1 MSSSTL
7 WPYVLMTV
15 GWIVIFGYLLNRVL
29 KGGTALRSPF
39 GEAAVS
45 RCEQPPQQVVD
56 TQAGRI

>member
-15 GWIVIFGYLLNRVL
+15 GWIAIFGYLLNRVL

-39 GEAAVS
+39 GEEAVS
-45 RCEQPPQQVVD
+45 RRKQPPQQVVD